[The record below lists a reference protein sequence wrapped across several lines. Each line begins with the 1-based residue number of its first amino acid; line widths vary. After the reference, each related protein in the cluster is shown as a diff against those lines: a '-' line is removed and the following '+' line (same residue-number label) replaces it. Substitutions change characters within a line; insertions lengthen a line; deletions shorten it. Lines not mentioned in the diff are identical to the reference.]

1 MKIAVEPK
9 VPVDEVAGNRYKM
22 MAVAITR
29 NSGMTLSDAMSLT
42 LVEAYLALGANF
54 RGG

>member
-1 MKIAVEPK
+1 MKIGPQPK
-9 VPVDEVAGNRYKM
+9 VPVDEVSGNRYKM
-22 MAVAITR
+22 MAIAVTR

-54 RGG
+54 RG

>member
-1 MKIAVEPK
+1 MKIGPEPK
-9 VPVDEVAGNRYKM
+9 VPVDEVVGNRYKM
-22 MAVAITR
+22 LAIAVTR
-29 NSGMTLSDAMSLT
+29 NCGVTLAEAMGLT

>member
-1 MKIAVEPK
+1 MKITVEPK
-9 VPVDEVAGNRYKM
+9 VPVDAPTGNRYKM

-29 NSGMTLSDAMSLT
+29 GSGMSLADAMSLT

-54 RGG
+54 NGG

>member
-1 MKIAVEPK
+1 MKIEPE
-9 VPVDEVAGNRYKM
+9 PTAPEEEFTGNRYRM

-29 NSGMTLSDAMSLT
+29 NSGMTLSDALSLT

-54 RGG
+54 RGR